1 MSEASGSASFT
12 EAVAELDEAGYN
24 SMGFALEDEA
34 ILCLECGGT
43 SSPDETRVGGLLGF
57 EAEGGQEGLVFV
69 LGCPK
74 CSAKG
79 MMFAGPEVA
88 ARDTAGIID
97 ALTAKAR
104 G

>member
-1 MSEASGSASFT
+1 MSEAAGNTSFT
-12 EAVAELDEAGYN
+12 EAVAELDEAGFN

-34 ILCLECGGT
+34 ILCLECGG
-43 SSPDETRVGGLLGF
+43 SSGPDETRVGGLLGF
-57 EAEGGQEGLVFV
+57 EADGGGEGLVFV
-69 LGCPK
+69 LACPL
-74 CSAKG
+74 CQAKG

-97 ALTAKAR
+97 RLTAKAR